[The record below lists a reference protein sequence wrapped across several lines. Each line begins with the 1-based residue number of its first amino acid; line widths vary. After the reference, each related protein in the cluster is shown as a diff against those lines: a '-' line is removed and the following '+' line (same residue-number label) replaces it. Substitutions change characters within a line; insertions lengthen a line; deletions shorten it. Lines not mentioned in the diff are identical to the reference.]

1 MKQEATS
8 GVFKVLGDQARSHPD
23 RIVNDPFKLAAK
35 LETGEFAYPF
45 VIINRLQFNA
55 IIPCLTYTNS
65 FMNYRAILI

>member
-45 VIINRLQFNA
+45 VIMIHINA
-55 IIPCLTYTNS
+55 IIPC
-65 FMNYRAILI
+65 

>member
-8 GVFKVLGDQARSHPD
+8 GIYKVLADQARSHPD

-45 VIINRLQFNA
+45 VIIYLGFK
-55 IIPCLTYTNS
+55 
-65 FMNYRAILI
+65 LIYN